1 MEGTS
6 QDGRCGNGKAEFKMS
21 EKQIEKL
28 QPLVY
33 DITDPGYREADAQDL
48 SDVGTEV
55 VVSYASVQT
64 REAALVKALKECVN
78 ALMITHRLNSGS
90 SLNTKEDLEF
100 LWSKKD
106 HAAQEN
112 ACRLLAQI
120 DAEKGK
126 LC

>member
-1 MEGTS
+1 
-6 QDGRCGNGKAEFKMS
+6 MS

-48 SDVGTEV
+48 ADVGTEV
-55 VVSYASVQT
+55 VVSYDAVQV
-64 REAALVKALKECVN
+64 REAALVEALKECVN
-78 ALMITHRLNSGS
+78 ALVINHLVNAGS
-90 SLNTKEDLEF
+90 SLIAKEALEY

-106 HAAQEN
+106 YVAQRN

-120 DAEKGK
+120 DAEKGEQG
-126 LC
+126 

>member
-1 MEGTS
+1 
-6 QDGRCGNGKAEFKMS
+6 MS

-48 SDVGTEV
+48 ADVGTEV
-55 VVSYASVQT
+55 VVSYDAVQV
-64 REAALVKALKECVN
+64 REAALAAALKECVN
-78 ALMITHRLNSGS
+78 ALTIFRRFDSTF
-90 SLNTKEDLEF
+90 SLKTKEDLEF

-106 HAAQEN
+106 YAAQEN

-120 DAEKGK
+120 GAEEGK

>member
-1 MEGTS
+1 MEGLT
-6 QDGRCGNGKAEFKMS
+6 M
-21 EKQIEKL
+21 IEKL

-33 DITDPGYREADAQDL
+33 DITDPGYREADEQDL
-48 SDVGTEV
+48 ADVGTEV

-126 LC
+126 L

>member
-1 MEGTS
+1 
-6 QDGRCGNGKAEFKMS
+6 MS

-64 REAALVKALKECVN
+64 REAALVEELKECVN
-78 ALMITHRLNSGS
+78 ALMITRRLNSGS
-90 SLNTKEDLEF
+90 PLKTKEDLEF

-106 HAAQEN
+106 YAAQEN

-120 DAEKGK
+120 GAEEGK